1 MSSSQAV
8 GYPESSRISL
18 SHLNLID
25 RYLTVWI
32 FLAMAIGVGS
42 GHFWP
47 GISDFTDSL
56 SFGSTSIPSR
66 PA

>member
-1 MSSSQAV
+1 MSSSQAL
-8 GYPESSRISL
+8 GYPKSSRISL
-18 SHLNLID
+18 GRLNLLD

-47 GISDFTDSL
+47 GISDFTD
-56 SFGSTSIPSR
+56 
-66 PA
+66 